1 MAVGSTGLS
10 IVEDLSYHHH
20 NGSSSSHHPHH
31 LNPLL
36 MSVKRKKGRKLGGKF
51 GTEFASSQ
59 CSSSTPSSSSPSSS
73 SSTLISSNLSSS
85 TSSLHSPNGRNHHSL
100 GSESGRGEDGK
111 SSRKSREGSTTYL
124 WEFLLKLLQDKE
136 FCPRYIKWTN
146 REKGN

>member
-1 MAVGSTGLS
+1 MSVGSTGLS

-20 NGSSSSHHPHH
+20 NGSSSSHH

-36 MSVKRKKGRKLGGKF
+36 MSVKRKKGRKLAGKF

-73 SSTLISSNLSSS
+73 TLISSNLSSSS